1 MFFARY
7 GTGSDCHIFSTGT
20 EMVSAHESKSTYEPV
35 AVNTIQSVQ
44 ESDISET
51 VTVIPMVA
59 EEVSVEPEEEL
70 AEPLATQEEIELLA
84 LCVMAEAEGECEYG
98 QRLVIDV
105 VLNRVDDPHF
115 PDTIYDVIYQKNQFA
130 GMYGDRITRCY
141 VKDEL
146 VQLVKEELE
155 NRTNEDVVFF
165 RTGHYH
171 SYGVPMF
178 QVGAHYFRVT
188 IKGGVHYEELSKGI
202 AVLCSGDHVGTVS
215 GRRDHYSFVREAVS
229 MEGFANL
236 VSMLDYAVNTRR
248 KRHITGG
255 LLISAALLLGGLA
268 ITVISVHDEE
278 DNYDE

>member
-1 MFFARY
+1 MKKLICSLLVMVLVLTA
-7 GTGSDCHIFSTGT
+7 TSFSTGT

-35 AVNTIQSVQ
+35 AVNTIHSVQ

-59 EEVSVEPEEEL
+59 EEVSVEPE
-70 AEPLATQEEIELLA
+70 
-84 LCVMAEAEGECEYG
+84 
-98 QRLVIDV
+98 
-105 VLNRVDDPHF
+105 
-115 PDTIYDVIYQKNQFA
+115 

-178 QVGAHYFRVT
+178 QVGAHYF
-188 IKGGVHYEELSKGI
+188 S
-202 AVLCSGDHVGTVS
+202 S
-215 GRRDHYSFVREAVS
+215 
-229 MEGFANL
+229 
-236 VSMLDYAVNTRR
+236 
-248 KRHITGG
+248 
-255 LLISAALLLGGLA
+255 
-268 ITVISVHDEE
+268 
-278 DNYDE
+278 YD

>member
-1 MFFARY
+1 MKKLICSLLVMVLVLTA
-7 GTGSDCHIFSTGT
+7 TSFSTGT

-44 ESDISET
+44 ESDISKT

-59 EEVSVEPEEEL
+59 EEVSIEPEEEL
-70 AEPLATQEEIELLA
+70 TEPLATQEEIELLA

-98 QRLVIDV
+98 QRLVIGV

-146 VQLVKEELE
+146 VQLVEEELE
-155 NRTNEDVVFF
+155 NRTNEEVVFF

-178 QVGAHYFRVT
+178 QVGAHYF
-188 IKGGVHYEELSKGI
+188 S
-202 AVLCSGDHVGTVS
+202 S
-215 GRRDHYSFVREAVS
+215 
-229 MEGFANL
+229 
-236 VSMLDYAVNTRR
+236 
-248 KRHITGG
+248 
-255 LLISAALLLGGLA
+255 
-268 ITVISVHDEE
+268 
-278 DNYDE
+278 YD